1 MDDLFNLLQQDEE
14 YNIAIDRI
22 NDIEV
27 REPVPQGNT
36 MPFILI
42 NDFDQETNLWIPENR
57 KRYGPALQ
65 IESDL
70 ITPIEPT
77 TQTIGGNI
85 ANVSFMEAEL
95 ITRVVADDI
104 ILSIA
109 SNFGKVIHPGY
120 TPPVKPVGKSQQ
132 RQQKKK
138 AARKQQGNGTQM
150 SSQIS
155 FAVRADGVCDPPRVY
170 PAIDGI
176 TQFPS
181 NTPIFKIKVF
191 RTGYTQIPGANP
203 RNIDG
208 VVAALAYVVEYLAR
222 YLRPQYPIR
231 VININPIMY
240 NYKFEIRIPPGHIF
254 DVRALSHHA
263 IALHTGPDILV
274 ENTSS
279 GAKISLQFVK
289 LVRAKEFTSTFAIF
303 RSGKCNIQGGVN
315 TEQIK
320 SACEYLIEVL
330 RARYDDIMPKIK
342 HPAELLGAN
351 VANMRDP
358 L

>member
-22 NDIEV
+22 NEIEV

-42 NDFDQETNLWIPENR
+42 NDFDHETNLWVPENR
-57 KRYGPALQ
+57 ARYGPSMQ
-65 IESDL
+65 IESPL
-70 ITPIEPT
+70 ITPIQPT

-85 ANVSFMEAEL
+85 ANVSFMESEL
-95 ITRVVADDI
+95 ITRVQADNI

-109 SNFGKVIHPGY
+109 SNYGKVTHPGY
-120 TPPVKPVGKSQQ
+120 TPPIKPAGKSQQ

-155 FAVRADGVCDPPRVY
+155 FSVRADALGDSPREY
-170 PAIDGI
+170 PVVDGI
-176 TQFPS
+176 TQFPPT
-181 NTPIFKIKVF
+181 TPIFKIKVF

-203 RNIDG
+203 RNIEG
-208 VVAALAYVVEYLAR
+208 VVAALAYVVEYLSR
-222 YLRPQYPIR
+222 YLAPPYPIR
-231 VININPIMY
+231 VVNINPIMY
-240 NYKFEIRIPPGHIF
+240 NYKFEICIPRGHIF

-274 ENTSS
+274 ENKSS
-279 GAKISLQFVK
+279 GSKISLRFVK
-289 LVRAKEFTSTFAIF
+289 IVGTEEYTSTFAIF

-320 SACEYLIEVL
+320 NACEYIIDVL

-351 VANMRDP
+351 VYNGRDP

>member
-22 NDIEV
+22 NEIEV
-27 REPVPQGNT
+27 REPVPQAGA

-42 NDFDQETNLWIPENR
+42 NDFDHETNLWVPENR
-57 KRYGPALQ
+57 ARYGPSLQ
-65 IESDL
+65 IESTL

-85 ANVSFMEAEL
+85 ANVAFMEAEL
-95 ITRVVADDI
+95 ITRVSADNI
-104 ILSIA
+104 VLSIA
-109 SNFGKVIHPGY
+109 SNFGKVTHPGY

-138 AARKQQGNGTQM
+138 AGRKQQGNGTQM

-155 FAVRADGVCDPPRVY
+155 FSVRADGVGAEPREY
-170 PAIDGI
+170 PIVDGI
-176 TQFPS
+176 MQFPS

-203 RNIDG
+203 RNIED
-208 VVAALAYVVEYLAR
+208 VVAALTYVVEYLSR
-222 YLRPQYPIR
+222 YLTPAYPIR
-231 VININPIMY
+231 VVNINPIMY

-254 DVRALSHHA
+254 DVRALSRHA
-263 IALHTGPDILV
+263 IVLHTGPDILV

-289 LVRAKEFTSTFAIF
+289 IVDSKEFTSTFAIF

-315 TEQIK
+315 TDQIK
-320 SACEYLIEVL
+320 SACEYIIEVL
-330 RARYDDIMPKIK
+330 QARYDDIMPKIK
-342 HPAELLGAN
+342 RPAELLGAN
-351 VANMRDP
+351 VLNLRAP